1 MTQTL
6 NWGVG
11 SNDTVLLLTY
21 FLNDPLEL
29 SVHVSTFPIL
39 LISNISYTYKY
50 PSLLFLD
57 LSTLCV
63 TDHLWLLIIYI
74 LYVYIKRYIYC
85 IIFIYIECIKYAL
98 YHIQINKILPTSTSL
113 LTVHIFKQSRILR
126 NS

>member
-39 LISNISYTYKY
+39 LISYISYTYNY
-50 PSLLFLD
+50 PSLFFLD

-63 TDHLWLLIIYI
+63 I
-74 LYVYIKRYIYC
+74 LYVYIIRYIYC
-85 IIFIYIECIKYAL
+85 IIFIYIEYIKYAL
-98 YHIQINKILPTSTSL
+98 YQIQINKILLISTSL
-113 LTVHIFKQSRILR
+113 LTVHIFKQGRILR

>member
-39 LISNISYTYKY
+39 L
-50 PSLLFLD
+50 
-57 LSTLCV
+57 CV
-63 TDHLWLLIIYI
+63 TDHL
-74 LYVYIKRYIYC
+74 
-85 IIFIYIECIKYAL
+85 
-98 YHIQINKILPTSTSL
+98 
-113 LTVHIFKQSRILR
+113 
-126 NS
+126 